1 MLSILDKLSD
11 KFKLRRSVILNI
23 YCANLAY
30 TCTDEQLKDVFS
42 EYGEVTSAKIITDRE
57 TRRSRGFGF
66 VEMPS
71 AEDANKAIE
80 ALNGEEFQG
89 RKLVVNESRPR
100 EGNNR

>member
-1 MLSILDKLSD
+1 
-11 KFKLRRSVILNI
+11 VNI

-30 TCTDEQLKDVFS
+30 TCTDDQLKDAFS
-42 EYGEVTSAKIITDRE
+42 EYGEVVSAKIITDRE

-71 AEDANKAIE
+71 DEDARKAIE

-100 EGNNR
+100 EGGNRS

>member
-1 MLSILDKLSD
+1 M
-11 KFKLRRSVILNI
+11 NI

-30 TCTDEQLKDVFS
+30 TCTDDELKDAFS
-42 EYGEVTSAKIITDRE
+42 EYGEVVSAKIITDRE

-71 AEDANKAIE
+71 DEDARKAIE

-100 EGNNR
+100 EGGNRG

>member
-1 MLSILDKLSD
+1 
-11 KFKLRRSVILNI
+11 VNI

-30 TCTDEQLKDVFS
+30 NCTDDDLKDAFAQ
-42 EYGEVTSAKIITDRE
+42 YGEVVSAKIITDRE

-66 VEMPS
+66 VDMPS
-71 AEDANKAIE
+71 DEDALKAIE

-100 EGNNR
+100 EGGNRN

>member
-1 MLSILDKLSD
+1 M
-11 KFKLRRSVILNI
+11 NI

-30 TCTDEQLKDVFS
+30 TCTDDELKDAFS
-42 EYGEVTSAKIITDRE
+42 EYGEVVSAKIITDRE

-71 AEDANKAIE
+71 DEDARKAIE

-100 EGNNR
+100 EGGNRS

>member
-1 MLSILDKLSD
+1 M
-11 KFKLRRSVILNI
+11 NI

-30 TCTDEQLKDVFS
+30 TCTDDELKDAFS
-42 EYGEVTSAKIITDRE
+42 GYGEVVSAKIITDRE

-71 AEDANKAIE
+71 DEDARKAIE

-100 EGNNR
+100 EGGNRS

>member
-1 MLSILDKLSD
+1 M
-11 KFKLRRSVILNI
+11 NI

-30 TCTDEQLKDVFS
+30 TCTDDELKDAFS
-42 EYGEVTSAKIITDRE
+42 EYGEVASAKIITDRE

-66 VEMPS
+66 VEMS
-71 AEDANKAIE
+71 SDDDARKAIE

-100 EGNNR
+100 EGGNRG